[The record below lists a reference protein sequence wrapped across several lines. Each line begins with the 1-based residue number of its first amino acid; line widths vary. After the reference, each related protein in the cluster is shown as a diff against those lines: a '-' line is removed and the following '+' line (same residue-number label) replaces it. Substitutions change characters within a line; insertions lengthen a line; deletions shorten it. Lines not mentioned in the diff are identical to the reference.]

1 VARFSAVDGRL
12 EPIGV
17 AAELENPSFICVHPA
32 GGILFAVS
40 EISDFRGE
48 RSGSLSSWR
57 IDPRTGQLLRL
68 SEVSSGGPGPCHVT
82 LDRTASVALVANY
95 ANGSVATFRVERD
108 GRLGEMTGIH
118 RQTGS
123 SIHVRRQAGP
133 HAHGAFVS
141 PSNRYVVVPDLGA
154 DQLYLYML
162 DTPNAKMQPCSPASV
177 PVAAGTGP
185 RHFAFHPGGQFG
197 YLIGELNSTIVGY
210 RCDANSAV
218 LDRIGRTPTIAP
230 EFFGESEAAE
240 IAIDRDGRFLYCSN
254 RGADDIAAFAIGPDG
269 ELSAKQRIG
278 CGGRTPRHFA
288 LDPTE
293 KFILVANQDS
303 GEVVVF
309 SRDRDMGVLADT
321 GSRMKLSQPACLAFA
336 PCVE

>member
-1 VARFSAVDGRL
+1 VARFSATDGRL
-12 EPIGV
+12 EPLGI

-32 GGILFAVS
+32 AEILFAVS
-40 EISDFRGE
+40 ETSDFRGE

-57 IDPRTGQLLRL
+57 IDSRTGRLLRL

-82 LDRTASVALVANY
+82 LDRTASVVLVANY
-95 ANGSVATFRVERD
+95 ADGSVATFRVERD
-108 GRLGEMTGIH
+108 GRLEEMAGIH
-118 RQTGS
+118 RHEGS

-162 DTPNAKMQPCSPASV
+162 DAPSAKMRPCCPASV
-177 PVAAGTGP
+177 SVVAGTGP
-185 RHFAFHPGGQFG
+185 RHFAFHPGGRFG

-210 RCDANSAV
+210 RSHTNSAI
-218 LDRIGRTPTIAP
+218 LDRIGMTPATAP
-230 EFFGESEAAE
+230 EFRGESEAAE

-254 RGADDIAAFAIGPDG
+254 RGADDIAVFAIGPGG
-269 ELSAKQRIG
+269 ELGVKQRIG

-303 GEVVVF
+303 GEVAVF
-309 SRDRDMGVLADT
+309 SRDRDIGVLADT
-321 GSRMKLSQPACLAFA
+321 GSRMELNQPTCLAFA